1 MLRITLACLLAT
13 LLATTPLG
21 ATQENALPVAD
32 ARGNPPQLASVHAA
46 VGPVE
51 GDNTWL
57 AKRADIAVPIASL
70 TKLMTALVVMDAGQ
84 ALDEW
89 LTVVERTQQAEN
101 NAYSRIRIGSEL
113 TRENLLRLALMSSE
127 NLAAHVVASHYPG
140 GREAFVAAMN
150 DKARELGMTATRFVD
165 PSGLSP
171 DNRASAADMLT
182 LLRATHRH
190 EALRRLSTTSYHT
203 ARFRSPRYTLG
214 YGNTNALVSNP
225 HWPVVLSKTG
235 YLDEAGRCLA
245 MITEIEGHAVAMVFL
260 NSRGTRSPLGDAGRT
275 RRWLTTGEAGSV
287 APAARSYERE
297 QAARLEQGGS

>member
-1 MLRITLACLLAT
+1 MPRFVVTSLVVTMVIAAS
-13 LLATTPLG
+13 AH
-21 ATQENALPVAD
+21 AAHAASLPVPE

-51 GDNTWL
+51 GDGTWL
-57 AKRADIAVPIASL
+57 AKRSDMTVPIASL

-89 LTVVERTQQAEN
+89 LTIAERTQETEK

-113 TRENLLRLALMSSE
+113 TRGNLLRLALMSSE

-140 GREAFVAAMN
+140 GREAFIAAMN
-150 DKARELGMTATRFVD
+150 DKARELGMTATHFVD

-171 DNRASAADMLT
+171 DNRSSAADVLT
-182 LLRATHRH
+182 LVRAAYRH
-190 EALRRLSTTSYHT
+190 DALRRLSTTPYYT
-203 ARFRSPRYTLG
+203 ARFRSPPYTLG

-225 HWPVVLSKTG
+225 QWPVVLSKTG

-245 MITEIEGHAVAMVFL
+245 MITEIEGRAVAMVFL

-275 RRWLTTGEAGSV
+275 RRWLTTGEGGSV

>member
-1 MLRITLACLLAT
+1 MPRLIVPLLVVT
-13 LLATTPLG
+13 LLIAAP
-21 ATQENALPVAD
+21 AHAAQPAALPVPE

-46 VGPVE
+46 VGPVDSD
-51 GDNTWL
+51 GTWL
-57 AKRADIAVPIASL
+57 AKRANTAVPIASL

-89 LTVVERTQQAEN
+89 LTVVERTQEAEN

-140 GREAFVAAMN
+140 GREAFIGAMN
-150 DKARELGMTATRFVD
+150 DKARELGMSATHFVD

-171 DNRASAADMLT
+171 DNRSSAADVLT
-182 LLRATHRH
+182 LVRAAYRH
-190 EALRRLSTTSYHT
+190 EALRRLSTTSYYS
-203 ARFRSPRYTLG
+203 ARFRSPPYTLG
-214 YGNTNALVSNP
+214 YGNTNALISNP
-225 HWPVVLSKTG
+225 QWPVMLSKTG

-245 MITEIEGHAVAMVFL
+245 MVTEIKGRAVAMVFL

-297 QAARLEQGGS
+297 EAARLEQEGS